1 MPQSVERPTLG
12 FSSGHGLRG
21 HEIELHVGLWA
32 QWGVCLGFSLP
43 PFPSAGTP
51 VLALSHT
58 VNKQP
63 STIQC
68 GELLDEVHTEGIH
81 RSVPAGGQH

>member
-1 MPQSVERPTLG
+1 MNVQLLVSARVMVSGVMKLSSTLG
-12 FSSGHGLRG
+12 SGLN
-21 HEIELHVGLWA
+21 
-32 QWGVCLGFSLP
+32 GVSAWDSLSLP
-43 PFPSAGTP
+43 SLLLEPPCS
-51 VLALSHT
+51 LSHT
-58 VNKQP
+58 QVNKQP